1 MHCTQLFW
9 VPLNGGLCCYDQFS
23 GNRVHIRLT
32 YHDQTSGNRVHIRL
46 TYLDRIPVRRV
57 EFHFKTQPDSVRA
70 YWTCVTRNSQGVEAC
85 NSHMFALYDA
95 REYSFLQ
102 VPYLERE
109 EKITDQSNLLNNV
122 KLFNSSLKNEFA
134 LLTSDTFQPLMS
146 FWCD

>member
-1 MHCTQLFW
+1 MIETGYQYNMQCTQLFW
-9 VPLNGGLCCYDQFS
+9 VPLNGGLCY
-23 GNRVHIRLT
+23 
-32 YHDQTSGNRVHIRL
+32 YDQTSGDRVHNLL

-70 YWTCVTRNSQGVEAC
+70 YWTCVTRNSQGVEVC

-109 EKITDQSNLLNNV
+109 EKIIDQSNLLNNV
-122 KLFNSSLKNEFA
+122 KLFYSSLKSEFA
-134 LLTSDTFQPLMS
+134 LLTSYTFQPLMR